1 MKKFLI
7 LFLVV
12 VSLFVVTGCGKD
24 LSKYAGT
31 YVGEYSKFVGDS
43 EDSKDYEEFSLEL
56 KANGTGIS
64 KRNGLTLN
72 ITWDIKNGKF
82 TMQEK
87 MGALVIDYTGKFEEN
102 KLITYNGDENNDLT
116 YKYVYNKQ

>member
-1 MKKFLI
+1 MKKVLI
-7 LFLVV
+7 LSLVV
-12 VSLFVVTGCGKD
+12 VSLFIVTGCGKD

-31 YVGEYSKFVGDS
+31 YVGEYGKFVGDS
-43 EDSKDYEEFSLEL
+43 EDSREYDEFSLEL
-56 KANGTGIS
+56 KSNGTGIS

-72 ITWDIKNGKF
+72 ITWDVKNGKF

-87 MGALVIDYTGKFEEN
+87 MGALAIDYTGKFEEG